1 MEKDFLHLIET
12 RRSCRSYRPE
22 QIADE
27 QLEAI
32 LQAGTYAPT
41 AMGAQS
47 PYIVAVQNPGQIA
60 QLSAMNARVMNTSA
74 DPYYGAPTL
83 CWSSLPGRRKM
94 PSRMPAAY
102 WRT

>member
-32 LQAGTYAPT
+32 LQAGTYAP
-41 AMGAQS
+41 
-47 PYIVAVQNPGQIA
+47 
-60 QLSAMNARVMNTSA
+60 SAMVPNRPIS
-74 DPYYGAPTL
+74 
-83 CWSSLPGRRKM
+83 
-94 PSRMPAAY
+94 
-102 WRT
+102 

>member
-32 LQAGTYAPT
+32 LQAGTYAPS
-41 AMGAQS
+41 AMGANRPIS
-47 PYIVAVQNPGQIA
+47 W
-60 QLSAMNARVMNTSA
+60 
-74 DPYYGAPTL
+74 L
-83 CWSSLPGRRKM
+83 CKTRGRSHSSRP
-94 PSRMPAAY
+94 
-102 WRT
+102 

>member
-32 LQAGTYAPT
+32 LQAGTYARQPWVPNRPI
-41 AMGAQS
+41 S
-47 PYIVAVQNPGQIA
+47 
-60 QLSAMNARVMNTSA
+60 
-74 DPYYGAPTL
+74 
-83 CWSSLPGRRKM
+83 
-94 PSRMPAAY
+94 
-102 WRT
+102 

>member
-32 LQAGTYAPT
+32 LQAGTYAPS

-47 PYIVAVQNPGQIA
+47 PGQIA
-60 QLSAMNARVMNTSA
+60 QLAAMNARVMNTSA
-74 DPYYGAPTL
+74 DP
-83 CWSSLPGRRKM
+83 
-94 PSRMPAAY
+94 
-102 WRT
+102 